1 MARLGAIAENIALLA
16 LLNPKEPVPENPI
29 PSKFIDDG
37 RASHFILSFEDER
50 RTAEAFAI
58 LLSNTDNPRKVG
70 AVCVEQSLD
79 GHSLTIRTA
88 VNAGPQTDRK
98 DAFAR
103 ITSALRKASC
113 SEPLKKQEDVL
124 LNEIIG
130 ACQLRLL
137 GRLRSRHAKSSR
149 QSGRVQFIHKL
160 RDNLKLL
167 DWDQNPPKDIDFYWQ
182 QVDSLIDLF
191 GDLESLPP
199 RDARSESGRA
209 ILNDIIRR
217 VGRVLRPID
226 TRSILNNPSHPRYD
240 MIRSLNKLHQYRHAA
255 RYLLSAARKF
265 HAFHDLRIEEVKPFG
280 ESKTGAESLSVRR
293 GLFSRSLTSRRQK
306 NFVRLV
312 QEQSGKSLSQIEQE
326 LQKHPELDKRVHAE
340 IQLLFHYECQM
351 NTVTQP
357 RVIVS
362 NKQACLLCD
371 LLIKTHGGFYTPSS
385 HGTLYPRWRIPRSDE
400 VSFPTPAKARMVQ
413 CLDQFN
419 RALETKIKKFAAQKC
434 VIPNAPESVIFRSYN
449 HSTSSTVPTPTTA
462 GKGSEGNPE
471 VPINRGFPS
480 ARTSIRSRVSS
491 ISTKLPASTIED
503 DETKSSRPLR
513 SPVQSDTTPCPCP
526 PKPKRALSLS
536 SSQTYAQSALKQPR
550 ILTRGVPTTYTMSP
564 GSVAQFQ
571 APRIHLDLSYEQA
584 CALEGS
590 SLSPS
595 CTSARSALIPSTAE
609 AHEDLTL
616 QVEWLDAENTKLGGL
631 LERIVDIA
639 FPWARKRR
647 KIADGALFKGHGLVF
662 VNKDN
667 AVSLKAI
674 GPG

>member
-16 LLNPKEPVPENPI
+16 LLNPREPVPENPI

-103 ITSALRKASC
+103 IISALRRASC

-149 QSGRVQFIHKL
+149 QSGRVPFIHKL

-167 DWDQNPPKDIDFYWQ
+167 DWDQKQPKDIDFYWQ

-191 GDLESLPP
+191 GDLEAFHLVMQDQNKGGQFLTISY
-199 RDARSESGRA
+199 
-209 ILNDIIRR
+209 
-217 VGRVLRPID
+217 VVLGG
-226 TRSILNNPSHPRYD
+226 YD

-371 LLIKTHGGFYTPSS
+371 LLIKTHGDFYTPSS

-480 ARTSIRSRVSS
+480 ARPSIRSRVSS

-536 SSQTYAQSALKQPR
+536 SSQTYAQSRVVRRREYQTWWIAGKDCR
-550 ILTRGVPTTYTMSP
+550 
-564 GSVAQFQ
+564 
-571 APRIHLDLSYEQA
+571 H
-584 CALEGS
+584 C
-590 SLSPS
+590 
-595 CTSARSALIPSTAE
+595 IPVGKE
-609 AHEDLTL
+609 E
-616 QVEWLDAENTKLGGL
+616 EENC
-631 LERIVDIA
+631 
-639 FPWARKRR
+639 
-647 KIADGALFKGHGLVF
+647 
-662 VNKDN
+662 
-667 AVSLKAI
+667 
-674 GPG
+674 